1 MDIVIQ
7 NSWTSYQQGYDAV
20 QTFSSTYDLLFFAHE
35 TVGQRLG
42 VYNMWLDN
50 LEVDTGIL

>member
-7 NSWTSYQQGYDAV
+7 NSWSSYQQGYDAV